1 MYKLSN
7 LVKNRSMKK
16 LFNEKV
22 KTAIILALFLLML
35 ITGYYAYVLRERY
48 ITTRLN
54 TYNQALV
61 NVVNYVNNVENYLA
75 KATISKSTEYSSE
88 ALTQIWKDANLAEV
102 YLSQIPLEQ
111 EALSKTARF
120 LNQVGDYSYSL
131 SQKTIANQEL
141 SDDDLKNLKKL
152 HEFSTE
158 LETSLNQISEEVS
171 NGMISWNSLDNT
183 NKFAQAVSS
192 VNVFE
197 NIDGNLNEYEGLIYD
212 GAYSDHVEKEDKK
225 GLTGDDC
232 TEDEAKD
239 KVKEFFGESKIKNIL
254 SNGFIE
260 NAKIPCY
267 DFVVDFEN
275 NKRASIE
282 ISKKGGHVIES
293 SINRE
298 VESQNLSI
306 EDAAEKGKKFL
317 DDHGFKYMRETYYL
331 KEQNVLTVNFAYDED
346 GTVVYP
352 DLIKVKIA
360 LDNGEI
366 LGIETYGYLNSHTT
380 RVLPFP
386 AISIDEAREKINHDL
401 EIISEG
407 TAIIPTEWKTEI
419 YCYEFKGKV
428 DEKEFLVYINTET
441 GKEEEILVILNTP
454 GGILTT

>member
-1 MYKLSN
+1 
-7 LVKNRSMKK
+7 MKK
-16 LFNEKV
+16 ILSEKT
-22 KTAIILALFLLML
+22 KTAIIFVLFLLIL
-35 ITGYYAYVLRERY
+35 ITGYYAYSLRERY
-48 ITTRLN
+48 INSKLN
-54 TYNQALV
+54 TYNQAFT

-75 KATISKSTEYSSE
+75 KATISKSSNYSTE
-88 ALTQIWKDANLAEV
+88 ALTQIWRDANLAQV
-102 YLSQIPLEQ
+102 YLSQIPLQQ
-111 EALSKTARF
+111 EALSKTSRF

-131 SQKTIANQEL
+131 SQKTIANEEL
-141 SDDDLKNLKKL
+141 SETDLENLQTL
-152 HEFSTE
+152 HKYSME
-158 LETSLNQISEEVS
+158 LETSLNQISDEVYS
-171 NGMISWNSLDNT
+171 GIISWNSLENT
-183 NKFAQAVSS
+183 NQFAQTVSS

-212 GAYSDHVEKEDKK
+212 GAYSDHVEKVEKK

-232 TEDEAKD
+232 TEEEAKEKAKD
-239 KVKEFFGESKIKNIL
+239 FFGSENVKEIY

-267 DFVVDFEN
+267 DLIVILDEDKN
-275 NKRASIE
+275 ASIE

-298 VESQNLSI
+298 VKNENISI
-306 EDAAEKGKKFL
+306 EEAKEKCKTFL
-317 DDHGFKYMRETYYL
+317 DKHDFKYMRETYYL
-331 KEQNVLTVNFAYDED
+331 KEQNVLTINFAYDED

-386 AISIDEAREKINHDL
+386 KISIDEAKDRINPNL
-401 EIISEG
+401 EILSEG
-407 TAIIPTEWKTEI
+407 TAIIPTKWKTEI

-428 DEKEFLVYINTET
+428 EDKEFLVYINTET
-441 GKEEEILVILNTP
+441 GKEEDILVILNTP
-454 GGILTT
+454 GGILTI

>member
-1 MYKLSN
+1 MYIFIKLA
-7 LVKNRSMKK
+7 KNTNMKK
-16 LFNEKV
+16 LLSENT

-35 ITGYYAYVLRERY
+35 ITGYYAYNLRQKY
-48 ITTRLN
+48 INTRLN

-75 KATISKSTEYSSE
+75 KATISKSPEYSSE
-88 ALTQIWKDANLAEV
+88 ALTQIWRDANLAQV

-111 EALSKTARF
+111 EALSKTSRF

-131 SQKTIANQEL
+131 SQKTMANEEL
-141 SDDDLKNLKKL
+141 SSEDLENLQTL
-152 HEFSTE
+152 HQYSMD
-158 LETSLNQISEEVS
+158 LESSLNQISDEVS
-171 NGMISWNSLDNT
+171 AGVISWNSLENT
-183 NKFAQAVSS
+183 NQFAQAVSS

-212 GAYSDHVEKEDKK
+212 GAYSDHVEKVEKK
-225 GLTGDDC
+225 GLTGEDC
-232 TEDEAKD
+232 TEDEAME
-239 KVKEFFGESKIKNIL
+239 KVREFFGIENVKDIS

-267 DFVVDFEN
+267 DFAVTLYGD
-275 NKRASIE
+275 KRASIE
-282 ISKKGGHVIES
+282 ISKKGAHVIES

-298 VESQNLSI
+298 VETENISL
-306 EDAAEKGKKFL
+306 EDAAEKGKTFL
-317 DDHGFKYMRETYYL
+317 DEHDFKYMRETYYL
-331 KEQNVLTVNFAYDED
+331 KEQNILTVNFAYDED

-380 RVLPFP
+380 RKLPFP
-386 AISIDEAREKINHDL
+386 EITIDEAREKINPNL

-407 TAIIPTEWKTEI
+407 TAIIPTEWKTEV
-419 YCYEFKGKV
+419 YCYEFKGRV
-428 DEKEFLVYINTET
+428 DDKEFLVYINTET
-441 GKEEEILVILNTP
+441 GKEEDILVILNTP